1 MRWAENA
8 LSGIA
13 EVLYPVSLCPFQWAY
28 VSNVGTCR
36 EKTRFALECSSGK
49 CLRKAFWKLRC
60 SF

>member
-36 EKTRFALECSSGK
+36 EKTRFALECS
-49 CLRKAFWKLRC
+49 
-60 SF
+60 